1 MLRLPNV
8 FAPAGRFSI
17 DERNHIFL
25 TLMDN
30 IIHLLFVQYVWE
42 MMITW
47 KLLGQLL
54 QKRKGCKQT
63 INITAK

>member
-8 FAPAGRFSI
+8 FAAAGRFSI

-30 IIHLLFVQYVWE
+30 IIHLLFVQCVRNDDYTE
-42 MMITW
+42 II
-47 KLLGQLL
+47 
-54 QKRKGCKQT
+54 R
-63 INITAK
+63 TAASKKEKVTK